1 MKRAFAF
8 WTVAVMC
15 MAVFSSCEC
24 GKEEEAAV
32 LPSSRSIVVNGVNY
46 KTAATSLSTKS
57 GLNFEATTIN
67 DELTVNLVMNEGE
80 LNKEYDLNSSV
91 NAGGKYIQILF
102 SKSEMDSYS
111 VAMMGPNTLNVIKE
125 WGASEQRELKNATAK
140 ITKNDDGTYSVLINA
155 EGDGLTFLMDFSGEI
170 DQVK

>member
-15 MAVFSSCEC
+15 MAVLNSCER
-24 GKEEEAAV
+24 GTEEDTV
-32 LPSSRSIVVNGVNY
+32 DLSSNRTIVVNGVNY

-67 DELTVNLVMNEGE
+67 DELTINLVMNEGE
-80 LNKEYDLNSSV
+80 LNKEYDLNSAI

-125 WGASEQRELKNATAK
+125 WGTSEQRELKNANAK
-140 ITKNDDGTYSVLINA
+140 ITKNDDGTYSVFISA

-170 DQVK
+170 DKIK